1 MNTTKEN
8 INGKSD
14 KLENIFLEFKNNS
27 IFAVYLLLTQR
38 KFMDPGITL
47 LKKISHKNRSRV
59 ELPRL
64 YGCSNILRGKH
75 KFHSL
80 PATASRLACKFNCAE

>member
-1 MNTTKEN
+1 MEN
-8 INGKSD
+8 K
-14 KLENIFLEFKNNS
+14 IFSKKIALS
-27 IFAVYLLLTQR
+27 LLYIFVAYCR

-47 LKKISHKNRSRV
+47 LKKISHKNRSLV

-64 YGCSNILRGKH
+64 YGRSNILRGKH